1 MQASNFDKDPTPPM
15 SPLPPS
21 QLPRKRNR
29 SLAEEVM
36 ADLSGKIRG
45 GTYKPGDKLP
55 TEPEIMAE
63 QGVSRTVVREA
74 LSRLQA
80 SGQVETRHGIG
91 TFVLEPP
98 SPAFPA
104 FDFQTAASLAEVL
117 AVMEFRMSIETE
129 AAGLAAQRRLDE
141 HLAAMRQALADF
153 RRQVEQG
160 EKAVDADFQFHLQI
174 ALATRNRYF
183 EDFFRQLGTATIPRN
198 RLDTA
203 RLAARSGS
211 DYLLR
216 ANVEHERIYD
226 AIERGDPDSAR
237 KHMHRHLSG
246 SQERL
251 RRAYQAHQN
260 EK

>member
-1 MQASNFDKDPTPPM
+1 M
-15 SPLPPS
+15 S
-21 QLPRKRNR
+21 
-29 SLAEEVM
+29 
-36 ADLSGKIRG
+36 DLSDKIRG
-45 GTYKPGDKLP
+45 GAYKTGDKLP

-91 TFVLEPP
+91 TFVLPPP
-98 SPAFPA
+98 SPALPA

-129 AAGLAAQRRLDE
+129 AAGLAAQRRQE
-141 HLAAMRQALADF
+141 GHLSAMRQALDDF

-160 EKAVDADFQFHLQI
+160 QKAVDADFQFHLQI
-174 ALATRNRYF
+174 ALATQNRYF
-183 EDFFRQLGTATIPRN
+183 EDFFRQLGTATIPRT

-203 RLAARSGS
+203 RLSARPGPN
-211 DYLLR
+211 YLLQ
-216 ANVEHERIYD
+216 ANIEHERIFN
-226 AIERGDPDSAR
+226 AIEGNDADAAR
-237 KHMHRHLSG
+237 KQMHRHLSD

-251 RRAYQAHQN
+251 RRAYEAHRGSQP
-260 EK
+260 